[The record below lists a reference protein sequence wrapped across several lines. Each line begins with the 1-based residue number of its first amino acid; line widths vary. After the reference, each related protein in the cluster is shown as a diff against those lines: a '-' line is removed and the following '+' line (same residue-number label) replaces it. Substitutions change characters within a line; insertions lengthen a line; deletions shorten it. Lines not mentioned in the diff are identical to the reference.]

1 MMQGEILWRL
11 AHTAM
16 ATSWTTM
23 INQKREYDACAG
35 VQLVL
40 SSLLS
45 QIYAALSRVRLP
57 KPDSHGKIA
66 NKKFPDIEPNDENDQ
81 PDVLRVEYALGP
93 ILRYVRICHQR
104 RHPTTTR
111 K

>member
-1 MMQGEILWRL
+1 MRKSIKNYTNNEYLLQGEILWRL

-16 ATSWTTM
+16 ATSWTAM

-45 QIYAALSRVRLP
+45 QVYAALSRVRFSS
-57 KPDSHGKIA
+57 D
-66 NKKFPDIEPNDENDQ
+66 
-81 PDVLRVEYALGP
+81 
-93 ILRYVRICHQR
+93 
-104 RHPTTTR
+104 
-111 K
+111 